1 MYVLMLLCRWVK
13 AKSFQYHPNKGGN
26 FKSVWEKCIK
36 AIDTILIPK
45 AGISNGSKYIMNN
58 QINDTRNRN
67 IKQRK
72 PVVNSQISDI
82 LQVQCNNYM

>member
-1 MYVLMLLCRWVK
+1 MYSCCCV
-13 AKSFQYHPNKGGN
+13 GGSKPRVFN
-26 FKSVWEKCIK
+26 TIQIK
-36 AIDTILIPK
+36 EVILRAIGRNALRLLIPK
-45 AGISNGSKYIMNN
+45 AGISNESKYIVNN

-72 PVVNSQISDI
+72 PIVNSQISDI